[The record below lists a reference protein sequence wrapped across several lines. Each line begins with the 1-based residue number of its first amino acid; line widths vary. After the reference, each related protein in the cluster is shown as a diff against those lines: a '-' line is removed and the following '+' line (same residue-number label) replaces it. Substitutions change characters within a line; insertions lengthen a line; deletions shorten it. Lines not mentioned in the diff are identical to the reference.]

1 MRIPRNPKQYE
12 LTNHLGNVL
21 STVLDRKTPITA
33 TGGSGGSTT
42 ITHYEGDVVFATDY
56 YPFGSPMS
64 WSTPDSSGG
73 RMYSGSGYRYGFN
86 GQEKDDEMVSN
97 YYDFGARIYDARIVR
112 WLSVDPL
119 AEKLP
124 HASPYAFC
132 LNNPVNMVDPDGRFP
147 FPIYIRSFA
156 PFKTFGGGFHG
167 DGENRGFTTSS
178 TATSRVAQTFTMD
191 ASTHS
196 YSGLKTWSDPS
207 SHPVLGS
214 ATEKPTG
221 GISDFKYT
229 ANQDGSNTVS
239 WSSTMSG
246 ANPLVPASP
255 DIDVKTSFSLTE
267 NVKAGTLDINGS
279 LLPKLLFKIQKV
291 ILTLVYQVIIIGK

>member
-1 MRIPRNPKQYE
+1 MGCLQLTYEPKFKIVHRTHELMRSHEAKSVQ
-12 LTNHLGNVL
+12 LWL
-21 STVLDRKTPITA
+21 ST
-33 TGGSGGSTT
+33 
-42 ITHYEGDVVFATDY
+42 
-56 YPFGSPMS
+56 
-64 WSTPDSSGG
+64 
-73 RMYSGSGYRYGFN
+73 
-86 GQEKDDEMVSN
+86 
-97 YYDFGARIYDARIVR
+97 
-112 WLSVDPL
+112 DPL

-124 HASPYAFC
+124 FASPYAYC
-132 LNNPVNMVDPDGRFP
+132 LNNPVNMVDPDGRYP
-147 FPIYIRSFA
+147 FPIFIRSFA

-196 YSGLKTWSDPS
+196 YSGLKTWCDPS

-267 NVKAGTLDINGS
+267 NVKAGTLDINVNQTGDRFPAAETFIQDTKGNPLFIGVSPYEGNPYTS
-279 LLPKLLFKIQKV
+279 LPGDNNRQMMSNSFTATMDSNGVFTGVKQGNQTYTVGEWNKLYQNV
-291 ILTLVYQVIIIGK
+291 NTQTVSYTHLTLPTKRIV